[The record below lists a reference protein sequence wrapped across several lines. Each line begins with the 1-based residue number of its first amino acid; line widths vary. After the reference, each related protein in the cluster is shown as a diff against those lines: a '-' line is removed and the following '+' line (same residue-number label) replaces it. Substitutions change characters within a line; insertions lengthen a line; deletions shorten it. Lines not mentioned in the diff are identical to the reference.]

1 MTSPVPGPA
10 TPPPLSPATPPPV
23 YQQTP
28 AGPALPKNPWVALV
42 LSLFP
47 GVGQIY
53 NGQLAKGLSFF
64 FGEAFCIYGAGEIHW
79 FPFAFL
85 IPFVYFYNLVDAWR
99 SATLIN
105 ARFLG
110 GQAVV
115 EEDTTESPTWGIT
128 LIVLG
133 VVILLN
139 NLGILELVSLQRWWP
154 LLIVAAGAAF
164 LYGSMRRRQSAAA
177 AAPVRPIGVDDDGV
191 R

>member
-1 MTSPVPGPA
+1 MTSPLPGPA
-10 TPPPLSPATPPPV
+10 APLPPPAAYTPS
-23 YQQTP
+23 P
-28 AGPALPKNPWVALV
+28 AGPTLPKNPWVALV

-53 NGQLAKGLSFF
+53 NGQIAKGLCFF
-64 FGEAFCIYGAGEIHW
+64 FGEAFCIYGAADINW

-110 GQAVV
+110 GQPVV
-115 EEDTTESPTWGIT
+115 EEDTSESPAWGVA

-133 VVILLN
+133 LVILFHN
-139 NLGILELVSLQRWWP
+139 FGWLEYLRLERWWP
-154 LLIVAAGAAF
+154 LVIVAAGGAF
-164 LYGSMRRRQSAAA
+164 LYGSVRRRNG
-177 AAPVRPIGVDDDGV
+177 AAPGRSSSPADDAHVR
-191 R
+191 

>member
-10 TPPPLSPATPPPV
+10 TPLPPLSSAPPPV
-23 YQQTP
+23 YQTVP
-28 AGPALPKNPWVALV
+28 SGPPLPKNPWVALV

-53 NGQLAKGLSFF
+53 NGQLAKGLCFF
-64 FGEAFCIYGAGEIHW
+64 FGEAFCIYGASDIHW

-99 SATLIN
+99 SANMIN

-115 EEDTTESPTWGIT
+115 EEDTSESPTWGLT
-128 LIVLG
+128 LIVIGL
-133 VVILLN
+133 VILLN
-139 NLGILELVSLQRWWP
+139 NFGILDLVSLRRWWP

-164 LYGSMRRRQSAAA
+164 LYGSMRRRP
-177 AAPVRPIGVDDDGV
+177 AAPAASPRTFGADDDGV

>member
-1 MTSPVPGPA
+1 MTSPLPGPA
-10 TPPPLSPATPPPV
+10 APLPPLPPPAAYQPA
-23 YQQTP
+23 P
-28 AGPALPKNPWVALV
+28 AGPQLPKNPWVALV

-53 NGQLAKGLSFF
+53 NGQLSKGIFFF
-64 FGEAFCIYGAGEIHW
+64 FGEAFCIYGAAEINW

-99 SATLIN
+99 SATMIN

-115 EEDTTESPTWGIT
+115 EEDSSESPVWGIA
-128 LIVLG
+128 LIVMGL
-133 VVILLN
+133 VILLN
-139 NLGILELVSLQRWWP
+139 NFGILDLIRLQRWWP
-154 LLIVAAGAAF
+154 LLIVAIGGAF
-164 LYGSMRRRQSAAA
+164 LYGSLRRRPA
-177 AAPVRPIGVDDDGV
+177 AAPPVARLDDDGV

>member
-1 MTSPVPGPA
+1 MTSPLPGPA
-10 TPPPLSPATPPPV
+10 APLPPLPPQPV
-23 YQQTP
+23 YP
-28 AGPALPKNPWVALV
+28 AGPALPKNPWAALA

-53 NGQLAKGLSFF
+53 NGQLAKGIFF
-64 FGEAFCIYGAGEIHW
+64 FFAEAFCLYGAADINW

-110 GQAVV
+110 GQSIA
-115 EEDTTESPTWGIT
+115 EEDTDDDSPVWGAG
-128 LIVLG
+128 LIAMG
-133 VVILLN
+133 FLLLLH
-139 NLGILELVSLQRWWP
+139 NLGWLRFAALERWWP
-154 LLIVAAGAAF
+154 LLIVVVGASF
-164 LYGSMRRRQSAAA
+164 LLGSLRRRQA
-177 AAPVRPIGVDDDGV
+177 AAPPSDQDRA

>member
-1 MTSPVPGPA
+1 MTSPLPGPA
-10 TPPPLSPATPPPV
+10 TPLPPLPPAAPPSAYAAAPS
-23 YQQTP
+23 
-28 AGPALPKNPWVALV
+28 GPPLPKNPWIALV

-53 NGQLAKGLSFF
+53 NGQLAKGIFF
-64 FGEAFCIYGAGEIHW
+64 FFAEAFCIYGAGDINW

-99 SATLIN
+99 SATMIN

-115 EEDTTESPTWGIT
+115 EEDTSESPVWGAT
-128 LIVLG
+128 LIVIGL
-133 VVILLN
+133 VILLN
-139 NLGILELVSLQRWWP
+139 NFGILDLIRLQRWWP
-154 LLIVAAGAAF
+154 LLIVAAGGAF
-164 LYGSMRRRQSAAA
+164 VYGSMRRRQAAGSSVA
-177 AAPVRPIGVDDDGV
+177 RVDDDGV